1 MAALPS
7 ALSAI
12 TMLADGRASLATHAA
27 TCISTFR
34 ACRFRLQAVTSM
46 PNGGSTA
53 DPDHLDELRN
63 ELRNQLLIPT
73 REWLAACP

>member
-12 TMLADGRASLATHAA
+12 TMLADGRACLATHAA
-27 TCISTFR
+27 TRHVTQDTNWE
-34 ACRFRLQAVTSM
+34 LQAVTSM
-46 PNGGSTA
+46 PNGGRTA

-63 ELRNQLLIPT
+63 ELRNEL
-73 REWLAACP
+73 RERRAIQTVGSP